1 MASVG
6 ALSARPHLGGCSLRR
21 SGAKR
26 AGKVS
31 TVARAEHKPG
41 INMAD
46 GPADDLNKW
55 SRKITQPKSQGASQ
69 VRQATH
75 QIRRTDRES
84 VLSPDRASPRTRHEG
99 SPLRS
104 RERESLDNRRRTGGN
119 LPRFRSI
126 FPSFLCKHA
135 ADRLSLRPRPSR

>member
-6 ALSARPHLGGCSLRR
+6 ALSVRPHLGGSGLRR

-41 INMAD
+41 INMPD

-69 VRQATH
+69 VRQSTH
-75 QIRRTDRES
+75 RIRRTDRGS
-84 VLSPDRASPRTRHEG
+84 VLSPDRASPRTRHG
-99 SPLRS
+99 DR
-104 RERESLDNRRRTGGN
+104 GGD
-119 LPRFRSI
+119 
-126 FPSFLCKHA
+126 HA
-135 ADRLSLRPRPSR
+135 KANP

>member
-6 ALSARPHLGGCSLRR
+6 ALSVRPHLGGSGLRR

-75 QIRRTDRES
+75 QIRCTDR
-84 VLSPDRASPRTRHEG
+84 DRFCPRIARLRGRVTR
-99 SPLRS
+99 
-104 RERESLDNRRRTGGN
+104 DRR
-119 LPRFRSI
+119 
-126 FPSFLCKHA
+126 CDHA
-135 ADRLSLRPRPSR
+135 KENP